1 MSEIVQKI
9 SGSEAWLNPAFIGA
23 VVILAVFA
31 ALGIKRG
38 LIKTVFHIAGV
49 AVAIILTI
57 FISPYMASFLRNN
70 TDLGDT
76 VHSMIA
82 DHVHINFNSSGKDVT
97 EYLDNLN
104 MPQKVEDYLLQGSTA
119 TDGIDNTLDGVNN
132 ALEGVN
138 NALEGV
144 NDAIVG
150 KLTDMALNCISFIA
164 TLILILIIL
173 AIVSSLLDLVSK
185 LPLLNSANKALG
197 CIAGLIEGYLVLSVI
212 GVLVMLFST
221 TAPGIALSTQISAN
235 PVLSFIYEHNL
246 LLIGITKVRG
256 LLK

>member
-138 NALEGV
+138 
-144 NDAIVG
+144 DAIVG